1 MASKSNLKLT
11 IKKILIES
19 LGVPEGI
26 VETSEKLYEDLMRSL
41 HNTSVDEND
50 DEFEFDLD
58 NVNYKVGDLDIDSV
72 KVIFEV
78 NKRDINDYV
87 ITSYAT
93 PFKSRANTDNDKLE
107 VVTNFN
113 EFIVKIVF
121 VVPKDWSFDK
131 LVDLLKREKSEIIPT
146 FSHELMH
153 AYDFYKRK
161 YDMASGRAKY
171 QAPQNL
177 YLNIKPID
185 NFLHLLYFT
194 HAIENTVRS
203 SELAAAVKIN
213 KVTRDNFLDFL
224 KKDTTYKNLNDAKN
238 FSYEKLKSE
247 LKNYIPEID
256 ELGNHINKYMG
267 DTDEEKIDEVLRL
280 VRVNLINNTGDSY
293 IDLMTVNQIEQMF
306 GFQGK
311 KNEIF
316 KKFLKKLVK
325 FDNNEDFFKNEEKL
339 FNFTG
344 DKMIRKISKIYD
356 MAASENK
363 SIKEWDLHHK
373 INNSIKNIT
382 TEIKF
387 GANY

>member
-1 MASKSNLKLT
+1 
-11 IKKILIES
+11 
-19 LGVPEGI
+19 
-26 VETSEKLYEDLMRSL
+26 
-41 HNTSVDEND
+41 
-50 DEFEFDLD
+50 
-58 NVNYKVGDLDIDSV
+58 
-72 KVIFEV
+72 
-78 NKRDINDYV
+78 
-87 ITSYAT
+87 
-93 PFKSRANTDNDKLE
+93 
-107 VVTNFN
+107 
-113 EFIVKIVF
+113 
-121 VVPKDWSFDK
+121 
-131 LVDLLKREKSEIIPT
+131 
-146 FSHELMH
+146 
-153 AYDFYKRK
+153 
-161 YDMASGRAKY
+161 MASGRAKY

-177 YLNIKPID
+177 YLDIKPID

-293 IDLMTVNQIEQMF
+293 MDLMTLNHIEQMF
-306 GFQGK
+306 GFHGK
-311 KNEIF
+311 KNEVV

-339 FNFTG
+339 FNFIG
-344 DKMIRKISKIYD
+344 DKMIRKISKLYD

-363 SIKEWDLHHK
+363 SIKEWNLHHK